1 MVSVAGVT
9 EATPATVLTGGST
22 FTVAWNSSGTTG
34 ATAPVTSPA
43 VNSTTKSGSH
53 W

>member
-9 EATPATVLTGGST
+9 EATPSALTGGST